1 MHYTCSKIPKTTPVG
16 SHNRR
21 TSCMV
26 QKSKSRPP
34 NTRGKGKKTRGAYCG
49 KDEEKKKKSPT
60 HSTWKCKTQHTA
72 TNKKSPIKN
81 FNHVKSS
88 LQRKNPPTP
97 PRFIHKSIPLLYLLF
112 SLPLCKHI
120 CLIKGQIYPVPYSQ
134 NQKLGFSQVSSTT
147 SLPLIRKILRTRLIK

>member
-49 KDEEKKKKSPT
+49 KDEEKKKKAPLT
-60 HSTWKCKTQHTA
+60 PLENAKPSTQQQT
-72 TNKKSPIKN
+72 
-81 FNHVKSS
+81 
-88 LQRKNPPTP
+88 R
-97 PRFIHKSIPLLYLLF
+97 
-112 SLPLCKHI
+112 SLP
-120 CLIKGQIYPVPYSQ
+120 S
-134 NQKLGFSQVSSTT
+134 
-147 SLPLIRKILRTRLIK
+147 KISIM